1 MHEVAPPNHPAAIAA
16 PPLLLIVDDQP
27 ANIQTLY
34 AMFRDRYEVCM
45 AVSSADALAFCA
57 RRTPDL
63 ILLDVVMPNVD
74 GFDIFRELR
83 EQPSLAKI
91 PIAFLTSNNKSVD
104 LMVGLHVMKAED
116 YITKPF
122 GKQEL
127 LDRVN
132 VLLKKHGTA

>member
-1 MHEVAPPNHPAAIAA
+1 MARVLVIDDEKDIAEIVQIVLQLGGHEVRQCNEPDTA
-16 PPLLLIVDDQP
+16 VD
-27 ANIQTLY
+27 
-34 AMFRDRYEVCM
+34 V
-45 AVSSADALAFCA
+45 ALEYK
-57 RRTPDL
+57 PDL
-63 ILLDVVMPNVD
+63 ILLDVVMPGVD
-74 GFDIFRELR
+74 GYDVFHEIKGQAALKDT
-83 EQPSLAKI
+83 

-132 VLLKKHGTA
+132 ALLKRYSKG

>member
-1 MHEVAPPNHPAAIAA
+1 MAKILVVDDERDIAELVKLVLELGQHEVTVVTEPETAVATALQVMPN
-16 PPLLLIVDDQP
+16 
-27 ANIQTLY
+27 
-34 AMFRDRYEVCM
+34 
-45 AVSSADALAFCA
+45 
-57 RRTPDL
+57 L

-74 GFDIFRELR
+74 GFDIFREMR
-83 EQPSLAKI
+83 EQPSLVKI

-122 GKQEL
+122 GKQDL

-132 VLLKKHGTA
+132 ALLKKHGA

>member
-1 MHEVAPPNHPAAIAA
+1 MANIMV
-16 PPLLLIVDDQP
+16 VDDERDI
-27 ANIQTLY
+27 ADLVKLVLELGNHKVTLVT
-34 AMFRDRYEVCM
+34 EPES
-45 AVSSADALAFCA
+45 AVATALGLI
-57 RRTPDL
+57 PDL

-74 GFDIFRELR
+74 GFDIFREIR
-83 EQPSLAKI
+83 EQPTLAKI

-132 VLLKKHGTA
+132 AMLKKIGVS

>member
-1 MHEVAPPNHPAAIAA
+1 MAKILV
-16 PPLLLIVDDQP
+16 VDDE
-27 ANIQTLY
+27 
-34 AMFRDRYEVCM
+34 RDIADLVKLVLELGQHKVTVVTEPET
-45 AVSSADALAFCA
+45 AVATALQVM
-57 RRTPDL
+57 PDL

-74 GFDIFRELR
+74 GFDIFREIR
-83 EQPSLAKI
+83 EQPSLVSI

-132 VLLKKHGTA
+132 KLLSKRGIT

>member
-1 MHEVAPPNHPAAIAA
+1 MAKI
-16 PPLLLIVDDQP
+16 LCVDDE
-27 ANIQTLY
+27 
-34 AMFRDRYEVCM
+34 RDIAELVKLVLELGQHQVTVVTEPEN
-45 AVSSADALAFCA
+45 AVATALDLN
-57 RRTPDL
+57 PDL
-63 ILLDVVMPNVD
+63 ILLDVVMPHVD
-74 GFDIFRELR
+74 GFDIFREIR
-83 EQPSLAKI
+83 EQPSLVKI

-132 VLLKKHGTA
+132 ALLKKYGTA

>member
-1 MHEVAPPNHPAAIAA
+1 MAKILVIDDEKDIAELVKLVLELGQHTVMVVTEPELAVPTALEFEPA
-16 PPLLLIVDDQP
+16 
-27 ANIQTLY
+27 
-34 AMFRDRYEVCM
+34 
-45 AVSSADALAFCA
+45 
-57 RRTPDL
+57 L

-83 EQPSLAKI
+83 EQPTLAKI

-132 VLLKKHGTA
+132 TLLKKHGSG

>member
-1 MHEVAPPNHPAAIAA
+1 MAKI
-16 PPLLLIVDDQP
+16 LCVDDE
-27 ANIQTLY
+27 
-34 AMFRDRYEVCM
+34 RDIADLVKLVLELGQHQVTVVTEPES
-45 AVSSADALAFCA
+45 AVSTALELL
-57 RRTPDL
+57 PEL
-63 ILLDVVMPNVD
+63 ILLDVVMPHVD

-83 EQPSLAKI
+83 EQPALAKI

-132 VLLKKHGTA
+132 ALLKKHGSA

>member
-1 MHEVAPPNHPAAIAA
+1 MAKILCIDDEKDIAELVKLVLELGKHKVTVCTEPELAVPTALEV
-16 PPLLLIVDDQP
+16 D
-27 ANIQTLY
+27 
-34 AMFRDRYEVCM
+34 
-45 AVSSADALAFCA
+45 
-57 RRTPDL
+57 PDL

-74 GFDIFRELR
+74 GFDIFRDIR
-83 EQPSLAKI
+83 EQPALAKI

-132 VLLKKHGTA
+132 ALLSKRGLK

>member
-1 MHEVAPPNHPAAIAA
+1 MAKI
-16 PPLLLIVDDQP
+16 LCVDDE
-27 ANIQTLY
+27 
-34 AMFRDRYEVCM
+34 RDIADLVKLVLELGQHQVTVVTEPEN
-45 AVSSADALAFCA
+45 AVSTALQIV
-57 RRTPDL
+57 PDL

-74 GFDIFRELR
+74 GFDIFREIR

-132 VLLKKHGTA
+132 ALLKKFKPAA

>member
-1 MHEVAPPNHPAAIAA
+1 MANILV
-16 PPLLLIVDDQP
+16 VDDE
-27 ANIQTLY
+27 
-34 AMFRDRYEVCM
+34 RDIADLVKLVLELGQHKVTVVTEPET
-45 AVSSADALAFCA
+45 AVATALQVM
-57 RRTPDL
+57 PDL

-74 GFDIFRELR
+74 GFDIFREIR
-83 EQPSLAKI
+83 EQPTLVKI

-132 VLLKKHGTA
+132 KLLSKRGIT

>member
-1 MHEVAPPNHPAAIAA
+1 MAKI
-16 PPLLLIVDDQP
+16 LCVDDE
-27 ANIQTLY
+27 
-34 AMFRDRYEVCM
+34 RDIADLVKLVLELGQHQVTVVTEPEN
-45 AVSSADALAFCA
+45 AVSTALELN
-57 RRTPDL
+57 PDL

-83 EQPSLAKI
+83 EQPTLAKI

-132 VLLKKHGTA
+132 VLLKKHGAA

>member
-1 MHEVAPPNHPAAIAA
+1 M
-16 PPLLLIVDDQP
+16 
-27 ANIQTLY
+27 ANILCIDDEKDIAELVKLVLELGQHKVT
-34 AMFRDRYEVCM
+34 VCTEPEL
-45 AVSSADALAFCA
+45 AVSTALEVQ
-57 RRTPDL
+57 PHL

-74 GFDIFRELR
+74 GFDIFREIR
-83 EQPSLAKI
+83 EQPALAKI

-132 VLLKKHGTA
+132 ALLSKRGLA

>member
-1 MHEVAPPNHPAAIAA
+1 MAKVLVIDDEKDIADLVKLVLELGSHKVTVCTEPDQAVPVATQ
-16 PPLLLIVDDQP
+16 VQP
-27 ANIQTLY
+27 
-34 AMFRDRYEVCM
+34 E
-45 AVSSADALAFCA
+45 
-57 RRTPDL
+57 L

-74 GFDIFRELR
+74 GFEVFRELR
-83 EQPSLAKI
+83 EQPSLAKT

-132 VLLKKHGTA
+132 ALLLKHQKA

>member
-1 MHEVAPPNHPAAIAA
+1 MAKI
-16 PPLLLIVDDQP
+16 LCVDDE
-27 ANIQTLY
+27 
-34 AMFRDRYEVCM
+34 RDIAELVKLVLELGQHQVTVVTEPEN
-45 AVSSADALAFCA
+45 AVSTALELG
-57 RRTPDL
+57 PDL

-83 EQPSLAKI
+83 EQPALAKI

-132 VLLKKHGTA
+132 SLLKKHAAA

>member
-1 MHEVAPPNHPAAIAA
+1 MAKVLVIDDEKDIADLVMLVLELGSHKVTVCTE
-16 PPLLLIVDDQP
+16 PDQ
-27 ANIQTLY
+27 
-34 AMFRDRYEVCM
+34 
-45 AVSSADALAFCA
+45 AVPTALQVQ
-57 RRTPDL
+57 PEL

-74 GFDIFRELR
+74 GFEVFRELR
-83 EQPSLAKI
+83 EEPALAKV

-132 VLLKKHGTA
+132 ALLLKYQNPSH

>member
-1 MHEVAPPNHPAAIAA
+1 MANIMV
-16 PPLLLIVDDQP
+16 VDDERDI
-27 ANIQTLY
+27 ADLVKLVLELGNHKVTLVT
-34 AMFRDRYEVCM
+34 EPES
-45 AVSSADALAFCA
+45 AVATALGLV
-57 RRTPDL
+57 PDL

-74 GFDIFRELR
+74 GFDIFREIR
-83 EQPSLAKI
+83 EQPTLAKI

-132 VLLKKHGTA
+132 AMLKKIGVT

>member
-1 MHEVAPPNHPAAIAA
+1 MNMAKVLVVDDEKDIAELVKLVLELGKHEVTTVTEPEN
-16 PPLLLIVDDQP
+16 
-27 ANIQTLY
+27 
-34 AMFRDRYEVCM
+34 
-45 AVSSADALAFCA
+45 AVATALKLM
-57 RRTPDL
+57 PEL

-83 EQPSLAKI
+83 EQPALARI

-132 VLLKKHGTA
+132 ALLKKHGGGS

>member
-1 MHEVAPPNHPAAIAA
+1 MAKVLVIDDERDIAELVKLVLELGQHSVKVVTE
-16 PPLLLIVDDQP
+16 PEL
-27 ANIQTLY
+27 
-34 AMFRDRYEVCM
+34 
-45 AVSSADALAFCA
+45 AVPTALDLE
-57 RRTPDL
+57 PDL

-74 GFDIFRELR
+74 GFDIFREIR
-83 EQPSLAKI
+83 EQPALAKV

-132 VLLKKHGTA
+132 ALLKKHGAA

>member
-1 MHEVAPPNHPAAIAA
+1 MAKILCIDDEKDIAELVKLVLELGKHMVTVCTEPELAVPTALEV
-16 PPLLLIVDDQP
+16 V
-27 ANIQTLY
+27 
-34 AMFRDRYEVCM
+34 
-45 AVSSADALAFCA
+45 
-57 RRTPDL
+57 PDL

-74 GFDIFRELR
+74 GFDIFREIR
-83 EQPSLAKI
+83 EQPALAKI

-132 VLLKKHGTA
+132 ALLGKRGIT

>member
-1 MHEVAPPNHPAAIAA
+1 MAKILVVDDERDIAELVKLVLELGQHEVTVVTEPETAVAIALQVM
-16 PPLLLIVDDQP
+16 P
-27 ANIQTLY
+27 N
-34 AMFRDRYEVCM
+34 
-45 AVSSADALAFCA
+45 
-57 RRTPDL
+57 L

-74 GFDIFRELR
+74 GFDIFREMR
-83 EQPSLAKI
+83 EQPSLVKI

-122 GKQEL
+122 GKQDL

-132 VLLKKHGTA
+132 TLLRKHGA

>member
-1 MHEVAPPNHPAAIAA
+1 MAKV
-16 PPLLLIVDDQP
+16 LVVDDEKDIAELVKLVLEIGKHDVTVVTEP
-27 ANIQTLY
+27 
-34 AMFRDRYEVCM
+34 ES
-45 AVSSADALAFCA
+45 AVATAL
-57 RRTPDL
+57 RVRPEL

-83 EQPSLAKI
+83 EQPDLAKV

-132 VLLKKHGTA
+132 ALLKKHGGA

>member
-1 MHEVAPPNHPAAIAA
+1 MAKVMVIDDEKDIAELVKLVLEIGKHEVVVVTEPE
-16 PPLLLIVDDQP
+16 
-27 ANIQTLY
+27 T
-34 AMFRDRYEVCM
+34 
-45 AVSSADALAFCA
+45 AVATALKAD
-57 RRTPDL
+57 PDL

-74 GFDIFRELR
+74 GFDIFREIR
-83 EQPSLAKI
+83 EQPALAKV

-132 VLLKKHGTA
+132 ALLLKHPKK

>member
-1 MHEVAPPNHPAAIAA
+1 MAKILV
-16 PPLLLIVDDQP
+16 VDDERDI
-27 ANIQTLY
+27 ADLVKLVLELGKHTVTLVT
-34 AMFRDRYEVCM
+34 EPET
-45 AVSSADALAFCA
+45 AVATALQLM
-57 RRTPDL
+57 PDL

-74 GFDIFRELR
+74 GFDIFREIR
-83 EQPSLAKI
+83 EQPSLVNI

-132 VLLKKHGTA
+132 KLLAKRGIT